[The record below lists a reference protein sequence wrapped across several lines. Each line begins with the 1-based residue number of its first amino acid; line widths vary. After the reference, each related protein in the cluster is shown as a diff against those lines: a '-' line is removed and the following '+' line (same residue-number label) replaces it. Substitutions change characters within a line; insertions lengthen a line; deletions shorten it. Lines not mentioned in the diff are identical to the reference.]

1 MSLILAKILVLALIV
16 RSLINQ
22 IECRRCCE
30 ETACSLN
37 DDPLEVEE
45 SIEVGVAVRR
55 PLGAL
60 HNEELVEWELDAGS
74 QTLDLGLELA
84 LRQWNIPV

>member
-1 MSLILAKILVLALIV
+1 M
-16 RSLINQ
+16 
-22 IECRRCCE
+22 
-30 ETACSLN
+30 
-37 DDPLEVEE
+37 
-45 SIEVGVAVRR
+45 RR

-84 LRQWNIPV
+84 LRQWNIPI